1 MLGRP
6 GCLWVEFRRL
16 HYCLI
21 KANVFPNRDNDR
33 TSLKP
38 ISSAKESVNLPLEGL
53 CCLRPSQ
60 SIYSIL
66 CHSGLSIRVTTSAQ
80 TNSRIHHEKGPLTPD
95 VAVLRR
101 QPEPPS
107 ANLEARDTRQFGR
120 KITFIPSAADLAG
133 DVTPLGDCRRG
144 SEPFRPPLAWRH
156 RRSPGRGRA
165 QPGWCRSCRPSP
177 RDRNPGRNPDGGSG
191 CLPAPWR

>member
-38 ISSAKESVNLPLEGL
+38 ISSAKESVNFPLEGL

-80 TNSRIHHEKGPLTPD
+80 TNSRIHHAKGPLTP
-95 VAVLRR
+95 RR
-101 QPEPPS
+101 C
-107 ANLEARDTRQFGR
+107 RDHATATRAPFSKFGGEGHATVR
-120 KITFIPSAADLAG
+120 QEDDFYPIG
-133 DVTPLGDCRRG
+133 CG
-144 SEPFRPPLAWRH
+144 
-156 RRSPGRGRA
+156 PGRRRYSSWGLPPRLRTISTTSRLA
-165 QPGWCRSCRPSP
+165 ASTQSGSRPRTTRLVP
-177 RDRNPGRNPDGGSG
+177 K
-191 CLPAPWR
+191 LPSFSQG

>member
-38 ISSAKESVNLPLEGL
+38 ISSAKESVNFPLEGL
-53 CCLRPSQ
+53 CFLRPSQ

-66 CHSGLSIRVTTSAQ
+66 CHSGLSIRATTSAQ
-80 TNSRIHHEKGPLTPD
+80 TNSRIHHAKGPLTPD

-101 QPEPPS
+101 QPEPLQQIWSEGHAIVRQEDDFYAHRLRTWPETLLLLGI
-107 ANLEARDTRQFGR
+107 AAEAQNHFDH
-120 KITFIPSAADLAG
+120 L
-133 DVTPLGDCRRG
+133 
-144 SEPFRPPLAWRH
+144 
-156 RRSPGRGRA
+156 SPGGIDA
-165 QPGWCRSCRPSP
+165 VGVA
-177 RDRNPGRNPDGGSG
+177 
-191 CLPAPWR
+191 APHN